1 MTRLIQLL
9 RNHYTRWQE
18 ELSYL
23 FFGVLTAL
31 VNYGVFFV
39 FHVLWPDR
47 FVLLSNLIAF
57 AAAVAFAYVTNKL
70 FVFHSGDWSW
80 PVLRREAGAF
90 LAARAFSF
98 ALEEAG
104 LWLAAYVLR
113 LGRFSLWG
121 ADGILLSKFVLSV
134 LATVLNYFFSKYL
147 IFTKGSEQIGGGAA
161 ADHAGGTP

>member
-1 MTRLIQLL
+1 MTHLIQLL
-9 RNHYTRWQE
+9 RNSYARWQE

-23 FFGVLTAL
+23 FFGVLTTL

-57 AAAVAFAYVTNKL
+57 AAAVTFAYVTNKL

-90 LAARAFSF
+90 LAARVFSF

-104 LWLAAYVLR
+104 LWLAAYVLH
-113 LGRFSLWG
+113 LGRFALWG
-121 ADGILLSKFVLSV
+121 VDGILLSKFVLSV

-147 IFTKGSEQIGGGAA
+147 IFTKGSEKNSGA